1 MLQKSQFKD
10 LKKQKKNY
18 SGKKK
23 THTFK
28 VQAIIHSK
36 TQQILSL
43 CSIVDAVHDFE
54 LFKRNLKQIP
64 VRLLS
69 LRIKVIKEFL
79 IFFRNSLLPLKEKRG
94 YKLHPELKTY
104 NREINKRRI
113 GIEHVFFKL
122 KTFKILSG
130 CYRNRGK
137 RLGLRFN
144 LIAGIYNLQLSEK

>member
-1 MLQKSQFKD
+1 M
-10 LKKQKKNY
+10 
-18 SGKKK
+18 
-23 THTFK
+23 
-28 VQAIIHSK
+28 
-36 TQQILSL
+36 
-43 CSIVDAVHDFE
+43 DAVHDFE

-79 IFFRNSLLPLKEKRG
+79 LFFRNSLLPLKEKRG

-113 GIEHVFFKL
+113 GIEHVFCKL